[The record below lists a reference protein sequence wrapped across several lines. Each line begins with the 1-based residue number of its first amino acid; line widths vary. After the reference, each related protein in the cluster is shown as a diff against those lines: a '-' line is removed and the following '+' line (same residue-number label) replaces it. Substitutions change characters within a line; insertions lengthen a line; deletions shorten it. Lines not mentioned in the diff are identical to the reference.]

1 MDWITGRIL
10 ISKFS
15 NGFARVVVKKSLVS
29 HPTAMRTFMSA
40 KTKRQQQREKNQ
52 RQKLISNLAWGGI
65 GLVVLGIIGF
75 FVWQSARPAA
85 GESVSI
91 MISQPHIPTDSDP
104 GQYNS
109 DPPTSGLHYAE
120 EAQGGFYDEDIYTNP
135 AGYLVHN
142 LEHGYVIFWYN
153 CELLDEAGCLELKSQ
168 IRLVIDELGGFKLI
182 AYPWNS
188 TDVPLVLTSWGR
200 IQRFETFDAERA
212 KAFYRA
218 NLNKSPEP
226 NAP

>member
-1 MDWITGRIL
+1 M
-10 ISKFS
+10 
-15 NGFARVVVKKSLVS
+15 N
-29 HPTAMRTFMSA
+29 P
-40 KTKRQQQREKNQ
+40 KTKRQQRREQIRRQRLN
-52 RQKLISNLAWGGI
+52 SNLLWVGI
-65 GLVVLGIIGF
+65 GAVVISVIGF
-75 FVWQSARPAA
+75 IVWQGLRPAE
-85 GESVSI
+85 GESIPVMTS
-91 MISQPHIPTDSDP
+91 SPHIATDSDP

-120 EAQGGFYDEDIYTNP
+120 EAQAGFYEENIYTYP

-153 CELLDEAGCLELKSQ
+153 CDLLDESACSELKSQ
-168 IRLVIDELGGFKLI
+168 IRLVIDELGGVKLI

-188 TDVPLVLTSWGR
+188 IDVPLVITSWGR
-200 IQRFETFDAERA
+200 LQRFEAFDSEQA

-218 NLNKSPEP
+218 NLNRSPEP

>member
-1 MDWITGRIL
+1 
-10 ISKFS
+10 
-15 NGFARVVVKKSLVS
+15 
-29 HPTAMRTFMSA
+29 MSS

-52 RQKLISNLAWGGI
+52 RQKLISNLIWGGI
-65 GLVVLGIIGF
+65 GVAVLAVIGF
-75 FVWQSARPAA
+75 FVWQSVRPAA
-85 GESVSI
+85 GESFPI
-91 MISQPHIPTDSDP
+91 MTSAPHIPKDTDP

-120 EAQGGFYDEDIYTNP
+120 EAQGGFYDENIYTYP

-142 LEHGYVIFWYN
+142 LEHGYIIFWYN
-153 CELLDEAGCLELKSQ
+153 CDLLDESACAELKSQ
-168 IRLVIDELGGFKLI
+168 IRLVMDEVGGVKVI

-188 TDVPLVLTSWGR
+188 IDVPLVMTSWGR
-200 IQRFETFDAERA
+200 QQHFETFDAEQA

-218 NLNKSPEP
+218 NLNKAPEP